1 MDSGDGNACWLAS
14 LLQSCSRC
22 SAWVP
27 RTAAGKSERSAPN
40 PMAPF
45 TLPMHLQ
52 VVQADTRVLDIP
64 SVQQAVERALQV
76 GMLA

>member
-1 MDSGDGNACWLAS
+1 
-14 LLQSCSRC
+14 
-22 SAWVP
+22 
-27 RTAAGKSERSAPN
+27 
-40 PMAPF
+40 MAPF